1 MKTRRHKSHPSMTS
15 SPCTRILGSLRICQ
29 RVSYGKSSIKPAREV
44 GGGGGYLFQAS
55 LSGGG
60 GLGSFSAVSLVL
72 SLIMSAGSFF
82 QTAAG
87 NRGL

>member
-1 MKTRRHKSHPSMTS
+1 MKTRRHQSHPSMTS
-15 SPCTRILGSLRICQ
+15 SPCTRILGSHLICQ
-29 RVSYGKSSIKPAREV
+29 RVSNDKSSIKPAGGV
-44 GGGGGYLFQAS
+44 GGGGRGYLLQTS

-60 GLGSFSAVSLVL
+60 GLGSFSAVPRVL

-87 NRGL
+87 NL